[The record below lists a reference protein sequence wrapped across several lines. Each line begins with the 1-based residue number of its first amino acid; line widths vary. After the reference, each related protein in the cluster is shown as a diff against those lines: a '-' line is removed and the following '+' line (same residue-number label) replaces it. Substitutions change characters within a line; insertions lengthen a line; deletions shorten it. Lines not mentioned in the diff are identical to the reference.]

1 MLGTA
6 LQFGGVGG
14 DDRFYIPVKARKNL
28 NHRKQAQRTKGGDGG
43 EVESGDSASKAKLVA
58 FENSKF
64 SEESLYPLNMPPP
77 SSSSSSSSSVD
88 HGSNIDRFIEST
100 TPLVRAQYF
109 SKTTMRGWKTC
120 DVEYQSYF
128 ALNDLWESFKE
139 WSAYGAGVPLVLDQR
154 DSVIQ
159 YYVPYLSAI
168 QLYGRSAKKSSPKS
182 RYSGEDSDGDYYKD
196 SSSDGSSDSDFGK
209 RTEPFPAQRSSQHR
223 GGNVS
228 IQMSGLSV
236 NDKLNAMQEGFSSDD
251 SEGGNTQDLLFEY
264 FDQDPPY
271 SREPLADKIL
281 DLARHYPS
289 LKSMRSCDILPASWM
304 AVAWYPIYRIPTGP
318 TLKDLDACFLTYHSL
333 HTPLT
338 GNGGTQA
345 PILVYPN
352 EMEDGVPKISLPTFA
367 MASYKLKGSIWMQ
380 NRDSES
386 QIANSLL
393 QAAGNWLRLLQVNH
407 PDYQFFV
414 SHGTYRR

>member
-14 DDRFYIPVKARKNL
+14 DDRFYIPVKARKNQ
-28 NHRKQAQRTKGGDGG
+28 NHRKHAQRTKGSGGGGDGG
-43 EVESGDSASKAKLVA
+43 EVESADAASKTKLVA
-58 FENSKF
+58 SENRKF
-64 SEESLYPLNMPPP
+64 AEESSYPLNTPP
-77 SSSSSSSSSVD
+77 SSSVD
-88 HGSNIDRFIEST
+88 PGSNIQRFIDST
-100 TPLVRAQYF
+100 TPLVPAQYF

-154 DSVIQ
+154 ESVIQ

-168 QLYGRSAKKSSPKS
+168 QLYGQSAKKSSPKS
-182 RYSGEDSDGDYYKD
+182 RYSGEDSDGDFYRD

-209 RTEPFPAQRSSQHR
+209 RTEPFPAQRSSQYR
-223 GGNVS
+223 AGNLS
-228 IQMSGLSV
+228 IRMSSLSV
-236 NDKLNAMQEGFSSDD
+236 NDKLNSMQEGFSSDD

-271 SREPLADKIL
+271 GREPLADKIL
-281 DLARHYPS
+281 DLACLYPS

-345 PILVYPN
+345 PNLVYPN
-352 EMEDGVPKISLPTFA
+352 EMDTPKIFLPTFA

-380 NRDSES
+380 NGDSES

-393 QAAGNWLRLLQVNH
+393 QAADNWLRLLQVNH